1 MPAKSARRTIRLR
14 GGGASA
20 ARRRQTNRPAR
31 TEVRAGRR
39 VVLVDGY
46 SETSTVSSEATFR
59 VRFGST
65 WTPGPMVVETVT
77 FLM

>member
-1 MPAKSARRTIRLR
+1 MSDP
-14 GGGASA
+14 GCG
-20 ARRRQTNRPAR
+20 RPAR
-31 TEVRAGRR
+31 LKVRAGRR
-39 VVLVDGY
+39 ENPRKPEKSLTHPGPAGGQ
-46 SETSTVSSEATFR
+46 SSEVWASSEVTFL